1 MASIPADEARLAAQ
15 YLRNQA
21 SSMRTLLERQRATV
35 TGRPADLT
43 AEANR
48 HLTQAE
54 DLQRAYATASEQVR
68 GLAQSWKGDHYAQ
81 FAREGK
87 GRLDHLSAVVRGLRR
102 ERSHLLRCERMLR
115 RSASGFSALID
126 QLEAKVR
133 LYLGQTSVRPYRD
146 LSQDLVRDF
155 RAADQEGQ
163 KIIEELAKVLNV
175 REDVF
180 PAAGRLGYNPQS
192 LDVLPVPVP
201 QDPQRE
207 YSEAVNLLLRRIR
220 TDATS
225 PPLLAIRDS
234 WTKLSEIWEGFF
246 ADAKL
251 DTKPEFRQHFGMSA
265 RGDLTIPVP
274 PAIGAIDGLPA
285 SMPYDLL
292 GNIHYGYLNRLAG
305 VPPLVFD
312 SGARMAD
319 ALFYGRIDAA
329 DALAVRIGSELYD
342 LQPDPTQLRPE
353 HIDEALRRNFERFFQ
368 TGGFTPR

>member
-1 MASIPADEARLAAQ
+1 MAPIPPAEARLAAQ

-21 SSMRTLLERQRATV
+21 NSFTTLLEQRRAEV
-35 TGRPADLT
+35 TGRPDDLT
-43 AEANR
+43 AEADR

-54 DLQRAYATASEQVR
+54 DLQRAYATASAKVR
-68 GLAQSWKGDHYAQ
+68 GLAHSWKGDHYTQ

-115 RSASGFSALID
+115 RSTSGFTALIG
-126 QLEAKVR
+126 QLEAKAR
-133 LYLGQTSVRPYRD
+133 LYIGQTSVRPYRD
-146 LSQDLVRDF
+146 LSQDLMRDF
-155 RAADQEGQ
+155 RAANQEGQ
-163 KIIEELAKVLNV
+163 KITEELAKVLDV
-175 REDVF
+175 RQDVF

-192 LDVLPVPVP
+192 LEVLPVPVP
-201 QDPQRE
+201 QDPRRE

-225 PPLLAIRDS
+225 PSLLAIRDS
-234 WTKLSEIWEGFF
+234 WTKLPEIWNGFF
-246 ADAKL
+246 ADAEL

-265 RGDLTIPVP
+265 RGDLTIPVAP
-274 PAIGAIDGLPA
+274 EIGTVDGIPA

-312 SGARMAD
+312 SGARFAD

-342 LQPDPTQLRPE
+342 RYPDPTQLRPE
-353 HIDEALRRNFERFFQ
+353 HINEALRRNFERFFQ